1 VDELLSEKE
10 QLEAIREWW
19 RDNGWYLV
27 GGAALGVLALVGWN
41 QYSAYRDAQREAA
54 GALYVELRTAASDD
68 ADDEARSILSE
79 MREDYPG
86 SAYTDQAGLMVA
98 VLRLDSGQVRGA
110 AEELRYVMESTS
122 DVELGL
128 IARLRLARVLAD
140 QQDYAEAMTTLD
152 VDSGSFS
159 ARYDEVRGDIHVALG
174 DTESARTAY
183 NAALSGTETNTVDRN
198 LVQMKLDDLPG
209 GAGPTA
215 TAISP
220 DTDEQPQTE
229 AAPPAEGEGG

>member
-1 VDELLSEKE
+1 M
-10 QLEAIREWW
+10 I
-19 RDNGWYLV
+19 
-27 GGAALGVLALVGWN
+27 
-41 QYSAYRDAQREAA
+41 
-54 GALYVELRTAASDD
+54 
-68 ADDEARSILSE
+68 
-79 MREDYPG
+79 
-86 SAYTDQAGLMVA
+86 A

-140 QQDYAEAMTTLD
+140 QQDYAEALATLD

-198 LVQMKLDDLPG
+198 LVQMKLDDLSG
-209 GAGPTA
+209 GTGSTA
-215 TAISP
+215 SSP
-220 DTDEQPQTE
+220 FIDEQPQTE
-229 AAPPAEGEGG
+229 VAPPAEGEGG